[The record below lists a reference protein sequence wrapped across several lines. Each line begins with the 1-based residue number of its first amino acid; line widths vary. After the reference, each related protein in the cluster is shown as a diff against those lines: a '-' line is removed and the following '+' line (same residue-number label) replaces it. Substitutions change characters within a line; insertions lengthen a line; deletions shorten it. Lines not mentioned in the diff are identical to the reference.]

1 MTGLLLLLG
10 AVTWQGWAGLGSFVT
25 VVGGCDMMQLGG
37 LVSVV
42 RGRERVLLDGFIGV
56 LRAGDVA
63 LLEVLLED
71 GGVNELTCGLAQIWA
86 VTGVLDGSGGDHM

>member
-42 RGRERVLLDGFIGV
+42 RGRERALLDGFDWG
-56 LRAGDVA
+56 
-63 LLEVLLED
+63 LE
-71 GGVNELTCGLAQIWA
+71 GG
-86 VTGVLDGSGGDHM
+86 